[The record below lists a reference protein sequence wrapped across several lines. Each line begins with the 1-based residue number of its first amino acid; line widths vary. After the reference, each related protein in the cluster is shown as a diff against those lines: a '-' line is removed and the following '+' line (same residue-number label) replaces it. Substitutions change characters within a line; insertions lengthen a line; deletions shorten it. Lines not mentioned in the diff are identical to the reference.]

1 MNKEGFITCDV
12 CDSTWVANE
21 IDLIGAYGAK
31 HGVCPVCDSEMI
43 ENGDILDADEI
54 RFPEHFGFAELV
66 EETDDEEVQN
76 NERITEIVKEGV
88 KFLKEHETENYWF
101 SADTCFVAVFRE
113 ESWFRVYVGT
123 EYFEGLCA

>member
-1 MNKEGFITCDV
+1 MNKEGFITCET
-12 CDSTWVANE
+12 CESTFISDATDFV
-21 IDLIGAYGAK
+21 GAYGTK
-31 HGVCPVCDSEMI
+31 YNICPVCESEVI
-43 ENGDILDADEI
+43 EGGDILEADRI

-66 EETDDEEVQN
+66 EETNDEEVQN

-88 KFLKEHETENYWF
+88 KFLKKHEAEHYWF
-101 SADTCFVAVFRE
+101 SVDTCFVAVFRE